1 VTFDLLE
8 AAAVLFGIV
17 SVYLSVREN
26 IASWPTAIVNVTLYI
41 FVFQRARL
49 YADMALQVV
58 YIGIS
63 LYGWYEWLHGG
74 RGKSRLAVSRGTGR
88 LAAVL
93 AGIGLVAAAL
103 LGTLLARYT
112 NAALPYLDATTTTTS
127 LIAQWMMARK
137 ILENWLVWVSVDVVY
152 IGMFVYK
159 SLILTAGLYAV
170 FLVLSLMGYFQ
181 WKRTLRSR
189 PSDLNSPLSA

>member
-1 VTFDLLE
+1 MTFDPLE
-8 AAAVLFGIV
+8 SAAVLFGIV

-26 IASWPTAIVNVTLYI
+26 IWSWPTAIVNVTLYI
-41 FVFQRARL
+41 FVFHRARL

-74 RGKSRLAVSRGTGR
+74 RGKSKLVVSRGTPR
-88 LAAVL
+88 LAVLL
-93 AGIGLVAAAL
+93 AGIGIVAATV
-103 LGTLLARYT
+103 LGTLLSRYT
-112 NAALPYLDATTTTTS
+112 NAALPYLDSTTTTTS

-137 ILENWLVWVSVDVVY
+137 ILENWLVWVAVDVVY

-159 SLILTAGLYAV
+159 SLILTALLYAV

-181 WKRTLRSR
+181 WKK
-189 PSDLNSPLSA
+189 SPQTAAA